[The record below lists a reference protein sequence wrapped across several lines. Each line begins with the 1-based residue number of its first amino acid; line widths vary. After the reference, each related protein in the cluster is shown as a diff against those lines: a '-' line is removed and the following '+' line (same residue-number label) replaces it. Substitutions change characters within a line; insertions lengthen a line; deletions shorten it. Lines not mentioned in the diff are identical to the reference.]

1 MSGRQTNIPAR
12 RISSGTTSER
22 EAMNDN
28 SYGHIRYNTDEHYL
42 EIYHSDS
49 NNPTGWRDII
59 TNNKDE
65 IDLSGLLVG
74 DDASFNVFLKVP
86 DISLNTIH
94 ALDGNVITL
103 TEDVYINGG
112 LMISDICVN
121 NIKALNGGKIIINS
135 DLSINNKLSGTE
147 ASFNMI
153 SVHQLFGNSP
163 IEVMDDISFN
173 GDISC
178 NNIVFSGVIKNAA
191 GEEVGA
197 ALDVALMKDSV
208 VDTSFEKISWLRFDK
223 DSHFDLSDGGGID
236 SSYLDIKITSFG
248 DISAHVSDLSINFI
262 DLSNN
267 FHDLSDTYYE
277 LSGAVTKNITSISD
291 MSAHVSDLSINFI
304 DLSKNFHDLSGTY
317 YELSG

>member
-1 MSGRQTNIPAR
+1 MSGRQTNIPAM
-12 RISSGTTSER
+12 RISSGSNNER
-22 EAMNDN
+22 ISDA
-28 SYGHIRYNTDEHYL
+28 SYGHIRYNTEEHYL

-49 NNPTGWRDII
+49 NNPTGWRDLI
-59 TNNKDE
+59 TNNRDNVD
-65 IDLSGLLVG
+65 ISGLLVG
-74 DDASFNVFLKVP
+74 DDASLNIFLKVP
-86 DISLNTIH
+86 DMSTNTIH
-94 ALDGNVITL
+94 ALNGNVITF
-103 TEDVYINGG
+103 TEDVSMNGG

-135 DLSINNKLSGTE
+135 DLSINNKLTGTE

-223 DSHFDLSDGGGID
+223 DSHFDISDGGGID
-236 SSYLDIKITSFG
+236 SSYIDVKIIHQPE
-248 DISAHVSDLSINFI
+248 ISYVML
-262 DLSNN
+262 
-267 FHDLSDTYYE
+267 Y
-277 LSGAVTKNITSISD
+277 KNIHLIQES
-291 MSAHVSDLSINFI
+291 HL
-304 DLSKNFHDLSGTY
+304 
-317 YELSG
+317 